1 MIHLK
6 EHPGQREFLSRKLQP
21 FLNQKLEKGRKRPK
35 LMTRG
40 GQNQPQTDS
49 YDRFTTES
57 TIGIMSVVTTI
68 GQFSVVNLW

>member
-1 MIHLK
+1 MSWTRAKTRLV
-6 EHPGQREFLSRKLQP
+6 
-21 FLNQKLEKGRKRPK
+21 QKGIRFSDPVN
-35 LMTRG
+35 MTADRG

-57 TIGIMSVVTTI
+57 TIGIVSVVTTI